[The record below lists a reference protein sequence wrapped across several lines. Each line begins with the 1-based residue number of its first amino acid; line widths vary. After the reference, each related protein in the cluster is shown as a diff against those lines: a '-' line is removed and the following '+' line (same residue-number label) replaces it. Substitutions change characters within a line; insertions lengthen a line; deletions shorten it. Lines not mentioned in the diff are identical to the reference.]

1 MGGACCIAARDK
13 NIVHGPGSDI
23 LHRNIRHSPSWSFR
37 WDNRGR
43 VAGEDTSISWFSNGT
58 SGNDESAAKYGST
71 YASEDGSPTNSAG
84 RHTLQKSPVSDRIAG
99 HVTTPASGIWVRS
112 LVLPA
117 ALSPSPS
124 VSDWYSNSPALG
136 ILSFGPV
143 ADGIRQ
149 VPYCDAPDVVFFV
162 SDQSISRNASMET
175 NLEPQTEQALATSYQ
190 STSKLSLSLP
200 STSSMP
206 TSPTSTQNQLLPSS
220 SNRPSWACHSPGHQ
234 SAGQASDC
242 QNSGLKR
249 PSNGFTGGEDRSTH
263 PSWSNE
269 STRGSHGGS
278 SDSWSMIAFSE
289 LMATSHREG
298 WSFDTQS
305 MGSHRGRTRGNSQI
319 SASSSMDLQACG
331 ICLKLLTDRSL
342 WSGQKLIA
350 NNELPVVAILTC
362 GHVYHAECLET
373 LTHEMTK
380 YDPCCPICTLGEKQ
394 TLKLSEKAMKAELE
408 MKAKKKKSRKRV
420 VDSDVDGDS
429 SMLDNVKPGREGK
442 GPKLGSSSS
451 MKSPSSKAFLRR
463 HFSFGSKASRSLS
476 ENQQLAKKKGF
487 FWTRS
492 MKG

>member
-99 HVTTPASGIWVRS
+99 HVTTPA
-112 LVLPA
+112 
-117 ALSPSPS
+117 
-124 VSDWYSNSPALG
+124 
-136 ILSFGPV
+136 
-143 ADGIRQ
+143 
-149 VPYCDAPDVVFFV
+149 